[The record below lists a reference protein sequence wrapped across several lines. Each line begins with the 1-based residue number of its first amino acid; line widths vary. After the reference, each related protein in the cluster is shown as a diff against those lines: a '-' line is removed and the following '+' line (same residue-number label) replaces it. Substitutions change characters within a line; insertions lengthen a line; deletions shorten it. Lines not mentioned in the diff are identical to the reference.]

1 MAPSLDR
8 IYEVEEWSQ
17 QLLGIE
23 YKDSLWEVQ
32 VAIILEN
39 FSFALES
46 QARCRRALELDPKNW
61 RASYYLAHATSSNS
75 EAIQILEPIV
85 RRFESDNEL
94 IGKRSLQRSF
104 AEVLFDLGQRYWGAG
119 QFDRAAQFH
128 KRAIKANYTGG
139 DRGLVIMEQ
148 YRSQRRWSDIV
159 ALLNTIQKAPTGDP
173 QHLADM
179 MMNLAAH
186 ENLHE
191 ILLKTAIETGQFELL
206 EKIYESAI
214 NTAMK
219 RQVCTSLYYL
229 RYYYANAVY
238 QQPENEE
245 RAIGL
250 WELAL
255 KDDLPRTVLEVEA
268 ILPDLTRKLA
278 PLYLRRA
285 RAAERDSD
293 VARSYLER
301 ISSILPDETSE
312 NNIVFPAKL
321 YLARYYHVQGDRLRA
336 KQIARSVVKMALEI
350 LSDGDYDNDYLAYWR
365 LLLVFLPLED
375 DKNARAAVIMTGL
388 GSEQEPSDD
397 SAEQQ
402 QSILTSSKRTTSPT
416 PIPSNRE
423 GDVKKTS
430 ESPPRQ
436 EQRHSLRSTRRDT
449 ETLNRKY
456 NARGTSSID
465 NYSSTKK
472 ENQQQQQQLQQRFQ
486 ELQKQQQQQS
496 THSSHLQN
504 RPIFAVCDAN
514 CGYGWTTAS
523 EMWWCRDCINLT
535 FDRDC
540 YERLKNGTLQMNIC
554 DRGHDFLYI
563 PKWDTEKMKKVPGL
577 CVPYGDRIIS
587 LDEWKREIWRE
598 YVEIDVPVG
607 RRMSRC
613 FF

>member
-8 IYEVEEWSQ
+8 IHEVEEWSQ
-17 QLLGIE
+17 RLLGIE
-23 YKDSLWEVQ
+23 EKDSLWEVQ
-32 VAIILEN
+32 VAIILES
-39 FSFALES
+39 FSFASES
-46 QARCRRALELDPKNW
+46 QARCRRALELDPRNW
-61 RASYYLAHATSSNS
+61 RASYYLAHATASNS
-75 EAIQILEPIV
+75 EAIQTLEAIV
-85 RRFESDNEL
+85 KRFETDNDL
-94 IGKRSLQRSF
+94 IGKRRLQKSLT
-104 AEVLFDLGQRYWGAG
+104 EILFDLGQRYWGVG
-119 QFDRAAQFH
+119 QFDQ
-128 KRAIKANYTGG
+128 AIHYHIRSVKTHYAGG
-139 DRGLVIMEQ
+139 DRALVIMEQ
-148 YRSQRRWSDIV
+148 YRSQQRWFDIV
-159 ALLNTIQKAPTGDP
+159 NLLNTIQKEPTGNP
-173 QHLADM
+173 QNLADM
-179 MMNLAAH
+179 MMKLAAH
-186 ENLHE
+186 ESLHE
-191 ILLKTAIETGQFELL
+191 ILLQTAIETGQFDFL
-206 EKIYESAI
+206 ERIYESAI
-214 NTAMK
+214 NTAVK

-255 KDDLPRTVLEVEA
+255 KDDLPRTVLEVEN

-321 YLARYYHVQGDRLRA
+321 YLARYYHAQGDKLRA

-375 DKNARAAVIMTGL
+375 DKNARAAVVMAGL
-388 GSEQEPSDD
+388 GGDQKPEDSPEEQRTVFD
-397 SAEQQ
+397 
-402 QSILTSSKRTTSPT
+402 SSKRTASPT
-416 PIPSNRE
+416 SMPIARE
-423 GDVKKTS
+423 GEVQKLTKTS
-430 ESPPRQ
+430 ESRKH
-436 EQRHSLRSTRRDT
+436 RRSTRRDT
-449 ETLNRKY
+449 EVLNRKY
-456 NARGTSSID
+456 NIPGKSSID

-472 ENQQQQQQLQQRFQ
+472 ENQQQQQQLQQRLQ
-486 ELQKQQQQQS
+486 ELQEEEQQAS
-496 THSSHLQN
+496 HSHS

-540 YERLKNGTLQMNIC
+540 YQRLKNGTLQMNIC

-563 PKWDTEKMKKVPGL
+563 PKWDTERMKRVPGL